1 MAIAHEHVASW
12 TSDTLSGAIAE
23 RIGLGL
29 PTLVLDRRVVS
40 DNVVNNDL
48 QADGVVS
55 GPGTTVDLV
64 DASRWVALI
73 VPDPGRLQRDLQG
86 FARALA
92 IWCAPLE
99 APTADCIPDFAKA
112 TGAPRI
118 TDIVKALYD
127 EGTHAAVVKSIGD
140 EALRR
145 WRSALRDLGEGPRA
159 VVDDPWFSHLFL
171 SAHADELSLARP
183 YTRLDLRSPQVPRRA
198 AQQIAAAVFDR
209 LLEQAQH
216 QDPAAPELVC
226 FILEGHDLEPILRTQ
241 AARSEED
248 GVSSSPNVRL
258 VWVDEVEDDGEG
270 SKLASTRKE
279 NAPKSDDDRALYAMF
294 STSMDGRHR
303 AAYAKGIMYGYS
315 AFCTLEKPDE
325 VPKDLVFLREAGM
338 ILGMN
343 SPLVELFDDC

>member
-40 DNVVNNDL
+40 DNVVNSDL
-48 QADGVVS
+48 QAEGVGS
-55 GPGTTVDLV
+55 GAGATINLA

-73 VPDPGRLQRDLQG
+73 VPDPGRLQRDLQS
-86 FARALA
+86 FARALTT
-92 IWCAPLE
+92 WCAPLE
-99 APTADCIPDFAKA
+99 AVIADRVPDFAKA
-112 TGAPRI
+112 TGSPRI
-118 TDIVKALYD
+118 TEVVKALYD
-127 EGTHAAVVKSIGD
+127 TDRHAPVVESIGD
-140 EALRR
+140 EALRH

-171 SAHADELSLARP
+171 SAHADELLLARP
-183 YTRLDLRSPQVPRRA
+183 YARLDLRSPQVPRRA
-198 AQQIAAAVFDR
+198 AQEIAAVVFDR
-209 LLEQAQH
+209 LLDHAQH
-216 QDPAAPELVC
+216 QDPSAPELVC
-226 FILEGHDLEPILRTQ
+226 FILEGHDLEPILRTP

-248 GVSSSPNVRL
+248 GVMSSPNVRL
-258 VWVDEVEDDGEG
+258 VWVDEVDDDVEG

-279 NAPKSDDDRALYAMF
+279 NKSEDDRALYVMF
-294 STSMDGRHR
+294 SSSMDERHR
-303 AAYAKGIMYGYS
+303 AAYVKGIMYGYS

-325 VPKDLVFLREAGM
+325 LPKDLVFLLEAGM
-338 ILGMN
+338 ILGMS